1 MKLNKKKISSPRN
14 FLFLF
19 IILLFISID
28 TFSQSL
34 TFCESVDSNG
44 NPKGSS
50 GKFTIHTGG
59 GFLEGLVTLPREVNS
74 TFATY
79 DIFKLDEENKELFE
93 STIRQTLKPE
103 FTWFSQRITFKKSG
117 TYHVY
122 VYDDR
127 DRLLCVGIIAIRI
140 Q

>member
-1 MKLNKKKISSPRN
+1 MQKKTTLLRHH
-14 FLFLF
+14 LFFF
-19 IILLFISID
+19 IFLLFIPSVL
-28 TFSQSL
+28 FSQSL

-44 NPKGSS
+44 NPKGTSS
-50 GKFTIHTGG
+50 RFTIHAGG

-74 TFATY
+74 KFATY

-93 STIRQTLKPE
+93 STIKQTLKPE
-103 FTWFSQRITFKKSG
+103 FTWFSQRITFQKSG

-127 DRLLCVGIIAIRI
+127 DRLLCVGIIAIRV

>member
-1 MKLNKKKISSPRN
+1 MRTIIKKTGSRRSFFLSAF
-14 FLFLF
+14 FLFF
-19 IILLFISID
+19 FV
-28 TFSQSL
+28 QSVFPQTL

-50 GKFTIHTGG
+50 TKFTINAGG
-59 GFLEGLVTLPREVNS
+59 GFLEGLVTLQHEVNS
-74 TFATY
+74 QFATY
-79 DIFKLDEENKELFE
+79 DIFKVDEDNKEIFE
-93 STIRQTLKPE
+93 NTIKQLLKPAY
-103 FTWFSQRITFKKSG
+103 TWFSQRITFHKAG

-127 DRLLCVGIIAIRI
+127 DRLLCVGIIAIRT